1 MLDTYLT
8 MTSLTHNR
16 SIPVSRYGDRNNI
29 TKFLLKNVS
38 ADIQGKQSVLK
49 YTNNNILFFVRYIWL
64 NTNMNKKIESSA
76 KR

>member
-1 MLDTYLT
+1 MLDTYFT
-8 MTSLTHNR
+8 ITRFTHNR